1 MFHRLHEARVEQ
13 YMRCGFD
20 GEQGG
25 VQTVANKGWDGTTIT
40 LAVNG
45 SRDLLFKRNSS
56 QICFA
61 ALQPNCPSGFLQERG

>member
-45 SRDLLFKRNSS
+45 SHG
-56 QICFA
+56 
-61 ALQPNCPSGFLQERG
+61 PRGPAI